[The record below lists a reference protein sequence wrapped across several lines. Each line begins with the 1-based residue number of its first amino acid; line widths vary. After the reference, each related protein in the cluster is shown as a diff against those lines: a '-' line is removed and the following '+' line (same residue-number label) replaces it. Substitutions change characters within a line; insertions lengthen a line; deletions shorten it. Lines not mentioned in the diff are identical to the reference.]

1 MDFNKEKILK
11 IITEN
16 GYLINEEDITN
27 ILLYN
32 GNKCLLL

>member
-1 MDFNKEKILK
+1 MEFNKERVLK

-16 GYLINEEDITN
+16 GYLINEEDIIN
-27 ILLYN
+27 ILLYD